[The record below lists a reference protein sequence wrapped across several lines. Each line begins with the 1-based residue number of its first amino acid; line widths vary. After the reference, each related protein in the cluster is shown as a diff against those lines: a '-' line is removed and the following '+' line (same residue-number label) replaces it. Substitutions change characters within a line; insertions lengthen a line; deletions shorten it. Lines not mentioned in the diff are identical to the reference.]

1 MTPADRT
8 VRVVEAEGKEGLGH
22 ARRLF
27 RAYAGD
33 VSGTIAAILR
43 SQGFEA
49 EIAGLPGRYAPPSG
63 CLLLAVD
70 GGQPAGCVALRDL
83 GGGTC
88 EMKRLYV
95 APGYRGRGVGGLLVR
110 EVIRRGERAGYR
122 RMVLDSMPEMV
133 GAIALYRR
141 HGFVE
146 TDPYWEHPT
155 EHAVFME
162 KRLSTGQSLRAW
174 SPGGVGDDEGGGFD
188 LEGRRGGP
196 ALPG

>member
-1 MTPADRT
+1 MTPVGPTA
-8 VRVVEAEGKEGLGH
+8 RVVVAVGEEGLGH
-22 ARRLF
+22 ARHLF
-27 RAYAGD
+27 RDYAGGA
-33 VSGTIAAILR
+33 SGTIAAILR

-70 GGQPAGCVALRDL
+70 GDQPVGCVAMRDL

-95 APGYRGRGVGGLLVR
+95 APGYRGRGVGGLLVG
-110 EVIRRGERAGYR
+110 EVVRRGERAGHR

-133 GAIALYRR
+133 EAIALYRR

-146 TDPYWEHPT
+146 TDPYWGHPT
-155 EHAVFME
+155 GHAVFME
-162 KRLSTGQSLRAW
+162 KRLST
-174 SPGGVGDDEGGGFD
+174 
-188 LEGRRGGP
+188 
-196 ALPG
+196 